1 MRPLGLNS
9 LVKSSTSIPVHI
21 RRQIAAAGLS
31 TQVDPIQDAL
41 MKEECLLVD
50 ENDNVTGHASK
61 RHCHRLD
68 SQGNSPLH
76 RAFSLFLF
84 DSENRLLLQQRS
96 DAKITFPGLWTN
108 TCCSHPLAVENE
120 MDLSQ
125 EAIGVKRAA
134 QRKILQEL
142 GIPPNEVPVEN
153 MTYLTRILYAAKSN
167 RGDEWGE
174 HELDYIL
181 FYKVG
186 HPNLTV
192 EPNPNEVKDIKY
204 VSLTELDHF
213 LSSQQEAGHG
223 ITPWFKHISD
233 TFLKQWWENLER
245 IDELKNHQDVKK
257 F

>member
-1 MRPLGLNS
+1 MTTHMP
-9 LVKSSTSIPVHI
+9 
-21 RRQIAAAGLS
+21 
-31 TQVDPIQDAL
+31 
-41 MKEECLLVD
+41 
-50 ENDNVTGHASK
+50 
-61 RHCHRLD
+61 
-68 SQGNSPLH
+68 
-76 RAFSLFLF
+76 
-84 DSENRLLLQQRS
+84 
-96 DAKITFPGLWTN
+96 
-108 TCCSHPLAVENE
+108 CCS
-120 MDLSQ
+120 
-125 EAIGVKRAA
+125 
-134 QRKILQEL
+134 
-142 GIPPNEVPVEN
+142 
-153 MTYLTRILYAAKSN
+153 RILYAAKSN

-213 LSSQQEAGHG
+213 MSSQQEAGHG

-257 F
+257 FWSEKIAMKKIEIIIMIQLTAVIKSVCSIYITFVYLTHNLLQAVQSLL